1 MPELVTVMPVTCPL
15 VGLPSSKSTV
25 AIAVAPMPL
34 PPDILKSVEAL
45 VGCVAGAVLV
55 SETGRM
61 AREAGLADIV
71 LKVKSD
77 YLDAMLD
84 FEDPLY
90 KKIVARLDAG
100 AKASDYIT
108 SLEIQARKP

>member
-1 MPELVTVMPVTCPL
+1 
-15 VGLPSSKSTV
+15 
-25 AIAVAPMPL
+25 
-34 PPDILKSVEAL
+34 LKIVEAL
-45 VGCVAGAVLV
+45 VGCVAGATLV

-61 AREAGLADIV
+61 AKAAGLSDIV

-77 YLDAMLD
+77 YIEAMLD

-90 KKIVARLDAG
+90 KKIVELLPAG

-108 SLEIQARKP
+108 SLEVQAVKPKGDGCES